1 MPNNE
6 LQNYP
11 ESSLDDI
18 LDHKSNLWKIFDLK
32 VEENYGISRI
42 VLYNTIQN
50 YNNLCRAKEEQ
61 NMIPDELL
69 RLLNYWKTIK
79 VNIENKLNELEDE
92 HTLLKVI

>member
-69 RLLNYWKTIK
+69 RL
-79 VNIENKLNELEDE
+79 
-92 HTLLKVI
+92 